1 MREAPS
7 GLCAKFSL
15 LCKPNTIATVTL
27 LEKQKVT
34 MQQNKQQHQ
43 NMLDHFRRRM
53 GFSPAHVA
61 HLLGHQDASAL
72 SDYERG
78 EHSPS
83 LANALRLG
91 IILRVPVEFLFPTL
105 YDGLR
110 NEIRAEEERLAAP
123 QQATLF

>member
-1 MREAPS
+1 
-7 GLCAKFSL
+7 
-15 LCKPNTIATVTL
+15 
-27 LEKQKVT
+27 
-34 MQQNKQQHQ
+34 MQQNKQQYQ

-53 GFSPAHVA
+53 CFSSAHVA
-61 HLLGHQDASAL
+61 HLLGHQDSSAL

-78 EHSPS
+78 KRTPS

-91 IILRVPVEFLFPTL
+91 IILRVPVEFLFPAF